1 MSLILFM
8 QISLF
13 AYSNIWQS
21 TILHQNV
28 MLYSI
33 ILCVKMVY
41 MDERICCNYHMKNP
55 QKSVLVK
62 NDNMHIRGF
71 YTYTC
76 LLQVYTIYNRY
87 TN

>member
-28 MLYSI
+28 VLYSI
-33 ILCVKMVY
+33 ILCVKMVSI
-41 MDERICCNYHMKNP
+41 DEQICCNYHMKNP

-62 NDNMHIRGF
+62 NDNMHIRG
-71 YTYTC
+71 
-76 LLQVYTIYNRY
+76 
-87 TN
+87 

>member
-1 MSLILFM
+1 MSLIIFM
-8 QISLF
+8 QTSLF

-33 ILCVKMVY
+33 ILCVKMVSI
-41 MDERICCNYHMKNP
+41 DERICCNYHIKNP

-62 NDNMHIRGF
+62 NDNMHIRG
-71 YTYTC
+71 
-76 LLQVYTIYNRY
+76 
-87 TN
+87 

>member
-1 MSLILFM
+1 M

-33 ILCVKMVY
+33 ILCVKMVSI
-41 MDERICCNYHMKNP
+41 DEKICCNYHMKNP
-55 QKSVLVK
+55 QKSVLVIICTLEVE
-62 NDNMHIRGF
+62 NLGF

-76 LLQVYTIYNRY
+76 LLQVYTI
-87 TN
+87 

>member
-1 MSLILFM
+1 MSLIIFR

-21 TILHQNV
+21 TILHHNV

-33 ILCVKMVY
+33 ILCVKMVSI
-41 MDERICCNYHMKNP
+41 DEQIFSNYHIKNP

-62 NDNMHIRGF
+62 NDNMDIR
-71 YTYTC
+71 
-76 LLQVYTIYNRY
+76 V
-87 TN
+87 